1 MNYRTLNDGSISS
14 SSPRPLSRK
23 TAIEPVFCIESLDT
37 IVDGGGSV
45 EQGHSTTRND
55 GIAVSGGC

>member
-14 SSPRPLSRK
+14 SSPRLLSRK
-23 TAIEPVFCIESLDT
+23 IVIEPVFCIESPDA
-37 IVDGGGSV
+37 IADDGGSV
-45 EQGHSTTRND
+45 EQGSSTTRND